1 MYFLI
6 NSDNTVNF
14 ASHEE
19 IPEFMNHSGTWKIEL
34 PVDHLNTDNVVYL
47 QEECKYDLASNS
59 IIPSG
64 FKRMTADE
72 VRDMVQQ
79 QELIQQALKQQETEK
94 YNKLVSALANIF
106 PDNAEIKSIL
116 SDGVVTQDELQ
127 QIENML
133 NSK

>member
-34 PVDHLNTDNVVYL
+34 PVDHLDKDDVTYL
-47 QEECKYDLASNS
+47 QDECKYDEASNS

-64 FKRMTADE
+64 LRRASLDE
-72 VRDMVQQ
+72 LKVMLDQQ
-79 QELIQQALKQQETEK
+79 QAIQQALTQQESEK
-94 YNKLVSALANIF
+94 YNKLVSALAKLF
-106 PDNAEIKSIL
+106 PDNAEIKAIL
-116 SDGVVTQDELQ
+116 SDNVITTDELQ
-127 QIENML
+127 QIEDML